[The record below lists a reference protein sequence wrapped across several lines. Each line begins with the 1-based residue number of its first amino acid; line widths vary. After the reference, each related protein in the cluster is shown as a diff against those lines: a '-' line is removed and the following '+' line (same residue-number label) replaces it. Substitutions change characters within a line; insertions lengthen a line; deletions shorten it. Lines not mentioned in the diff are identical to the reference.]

1 MSHIT
6 TADDRADQAILDCD
20 IPDAALERAGGVEQK
35 MAGTTLPNA
44 LLCIPFVAQDD
55 AARCR
60 RSHCAEF
67 SADV

>member
-6 TADDRADQAILDCD
+6 TGDDRADQAILDCD

-44 LLCIPFVAQDD
+44 LLCIPFVAQEDG
-55 AARCR
+55 RVL
-60 RSHCAEF
+60 SQ
-67 SADV
+67 SVNS

>member
-6 TADDRADQAILDCD
+6 IGDDRADEAILECD
-20 IPDAALERAGGVEQK
+20 ISDAALEIAGGAGQK

-55 AARCR
+55 GRGLGR
-60 RSHCAEF
+60 
-67 SADV
+67 